1 MTGDTREVY
10 GRQDLEPI
18 RQDLLAWYEANA
30 RDLPWRRERDP
41 YRVWLSEV
49 MLQQTRVEAVIPY
62 YRRFLQA
69 YPTLA
74 SLSGAG
80 EGQVLKLWEGL
91 GYYARARHF
100 LEAVKEVQT
109 AYGGRVPEDPAAFGR
124 LPGVGPYTRA
134 AVLSIAFETPLAAV
148 DGNVKR
154 VLSRLFCL
162 AEGRDP
168 KAGGDPEIASGAIK
182 ALAEDLLARERPGD
196 FNQALMDLG
205 ALLCIPGTPRCPGCP
220 LTAWCRAY
228 KEGRAHAIPA
238 RRQKK
243 AVPLEEVEALLLAR
257 QGKYLVRRRPG
268 GGLLGGLWE
277 FPTLK
282 PPVLP
287 PEQVTR
293 GEKLRVLEH
302 RFSHRHWQVT
312 LYAGEMKGEPPEG
325 HDWRWAAVRELE
337 ELPFPAVYHPVIA
350 GLRCR
355 RREDRQEERARK

>member
-1 MTGDTREVY
+1 MAGNTREA
-10 GRQDLEPI
+10 GAREDLDGL
-18 RQDLLAWYEANA
+18 RRALLAWYEANA

-49 MLQQTRVEAVIPY
+49 MLQQTRVEAAIPY
-62 YRRFLQA
+62 YHRFLQA

-100 LEAVKEVQT
+100 LEAVKEVQA
-109 AYGGRVPEDPAAFGR
+109 AYGGRVPEDPAVFGG

-134 AVLSIAFETPLAAV
+134 AVLSIAYEKPLAAV

-162 AEGRDP
+162 EGEAED
-168 KAGGDPEIASGAIK
+168 AGSLQ
-182 ALAEDLLARERPGD
+182 ALASDLLARERPGD

-205 ALLCIPGTPRCPGCP
+205 ALLCIPGNPRCAECP
-220 LTAWCRAY
+220 LKAWCLACREGKASLIPRRRRP
-228 KEGRAHAIPA
+228 KE
-238 RRQKK
+238 
-243 AVPLEEVEALLLAR
+243 VPLEEVEALLLSR
-257 QGKYLVRRRPG
+257 EGKYLVHRRARE
-268 GGLLGGLWE
+268 GLLGGLWE

-293 GEKLRVLEH
+293 GEKLLVLEH
-302 RFSHRHWQVT
+302 RFSHRYWQVT
-312 LYAGEMKGEPPEG
+312 LYAGELTGEAPEG
-325 HDWRWAAVRELE
+325 PNWRWAAARELQD
-337 ELPFPAVYHPVIA
+337 LPFPAVYHAVIA
-350 GLRCR
+350 GLPCG
-355 RREDRQEERARK
+355 REEP